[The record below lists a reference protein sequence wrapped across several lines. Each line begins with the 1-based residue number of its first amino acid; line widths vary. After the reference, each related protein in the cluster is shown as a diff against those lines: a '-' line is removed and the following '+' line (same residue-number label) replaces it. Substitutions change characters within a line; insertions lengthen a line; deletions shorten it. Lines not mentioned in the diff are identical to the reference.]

1 MTTDPEDDVTTATTE
16 PDGPSEPVAPD
27 EAATAA
33 AALRRA
39 AGSTAPRRAP
49 RPRTTRPAF
58 SDDRDPQ
65 PLGAAVEHLVR
76 DQGWQQRTAVA
87 LVMAEWA
94 DIVGP
99 ELADHVRPES
109 FDAGELTL
117 RAESTTW
124 ATQVRLLLPQLRQAL
139 EGRVGSGTVSNIR
152 IVGPQAPSWSAGP
165 RRVKGRGPRDTYG

>member
-1 MTTDPEDDVTTATTE
+1 MTSELPPEDAAV
-16 PDGPSEPVAPD
+16 PVD
-27 EAATAA
+27 EAAAAA

-39 AGSTAPRRAP
+39 TGSTAPRRKPKGSTP
-49 RPRTTRPAF
+49 RPAY

-65 PLGAAVEHLVR
+65 PIGAAVERLVR
-76 DQGWQQRTAVA
+76 DQGWQQHAAVA
-87 LVMAEWA
+87 QVMADWA

-109 FDAGELTL
+109 FDGGELTL

-124 ATQVRLLLPQLRQAL
+124 ATQVRLLLPELRRAL
-139 EGRVGSGTVSNIR
+139 DRRVGAGTIANIR
-152 IVGPQAPSWSAGP
+152 VVGPQAPSWGAGP